1 MVGWCTAFEAPAQ
14 GNHHDVHTEEEEE
27 EDEMEEEEEE
37 KEEDIMNLKYLPM

>member
-27 EDEMEEEEEE
+27 EE

>member
-14 GNHHDVHTEEEEE
+14 GNHHDPHTEDEE
-27 EDEMEEEEEE
+27 EDEEE

>member
-27 EDEMEEEEEE
+27 DE
-37 KEEDIMNLKYLPM
+37 KEEDIMSLNYLPM

>member
-27 EDEMEEEEEE
+27 EDEMEEEE
-37 KEEDIMNLKYLPM
+37 DIMNLKYLPM